1 MNIRHCRAEVPLS
14 VWLVKS
20 QKNRRPKSPTLD
32 ELPFNAFARS
42 PLSVEVK
49 LKKNDEKIWILR

>member
-49 LKKNDEKIWILR
+49 LKKNDEKI